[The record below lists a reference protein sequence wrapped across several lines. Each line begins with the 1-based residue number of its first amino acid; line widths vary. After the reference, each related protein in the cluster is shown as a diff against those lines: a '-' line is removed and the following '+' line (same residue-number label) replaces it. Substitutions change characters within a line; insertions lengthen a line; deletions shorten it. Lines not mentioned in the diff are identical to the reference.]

1 MSKSKR
7 MKKSMWGEFTLLST
21 GMLVAIIALCV
32 LSIVLYIAMSI
43 PPAKKV
49 VINDNARTFTQE
61 ELDTVLRPCV
71 EEYAQNLEITVDEAY
86 ALLKKN
92 YDGYHFSP
100 RSKDVYAPFSLLKAL
115 DKQTTDPYWFDSGT
129 SKSLIEHLQHPPEF
143 NPLDFDGAEL
153 SVNAFNV
160 PCEKAS
166 TPIPLLYQSGYLT
179 IKDYDVNTGLYTLD
193 FPNIEVRKGFVAL
206 IAGGYL
212 KKEEMQT
219 KNWASDLSLMFKKC
233 DLDGIRNAY
242 TSFLAS
248 IPYEADKDV
257 RALDYETHFQYTF
270 YIINRLLSCYITL
283 IEKQNS
289 MGRADII
296 VESDHDIYIFEFKL
310 DGSAREALDQIEEK
324 HFVDSLMLAK
334 YEDLKGKTAANE
346 SVFDAMGAAGITN
359 FEIVGLG
366 GDDVFVIVPAK
377 KAIMFSKYLIE
388 KYYEIFDREYGAGSS
403 TMSVGIAIAKTST
416 PVKIILEAA
425 EEKLAEAKSL
435 SKNMENDKGSM
446 SFIILDSHNDNE
458 GRVNTTTSAVNTLLP
473 YSIQTAND
481 ILKFAGYIEKEKNV
495 SNSRIR
501 NLSDA
506 FENAESYEE
515 ASLFFQYMNA
525 KFKITDRKTDAVTG
539 VIRLPEISGYKTD
552 DEYQGYYID
561 DEGSHCYIWD
571 DLINL
576 LEYAVKGESK

>member
-1 MSKSKR
+1 
-7 MKKSMWGEFTLLST
+7 
-21 GMLVAIIALCV
+21 
-32 LSIVLYIAMSI
+32 
-43 PPAKKV
+43 
-49 VINDNARTFTQE
+49 
-61 ELDTVLRPCV
+61 
-71 EEYAQNLEITVDEAY
+71 
-86 ALLKKN
+86 
-92 YDGYHFSP
+92 
-100 RSKDVYAPFSLLKAL
+100 
-115 DKQTTDPYWFDSGT
+115 
-129 SKSLIEHLQHPPEF
+129 
-143 NPLDFDGAEL
+143 
-153 SVNAFNV
+153 
-160 PCEKAS
+160 
-166 TPIPLLYQSGYLT
+166 
-179 IKDYDVNTGLYTLD
+179 
-193 FPNIEVRKGFVAL
+193 
-206 IAGGYL
+206 
-212 KKEEMQT
+212 
-219 KNWASDLSLMFKKC
+219 
-233 DLDGIRNAY
+233 
-242 TSFLAS
+242 
-248 IPYEADKDV
+248 
-257 RALDYETHFQYTF
+257 
-270 YIINRLLSCYITL
+270 
-283 IEKQNS
+283 
-289 MGRADII
+289 
-296 VESDHDIYIFEFKL
+296 
-310 DGSAREALDQIEEK
+310 
-324 HFVDSLMLAK
+324 
-334 YEDLKGKTAANE
+334 
-346 SVFDAMGAAGITN
+346 
-359 FEIVGLG
+359 
-366 GDDVFVIVPAK
+366 
-377 KAIMFSKYLIE
+377 
-388 KYYEIFDREYGAGSS
+388 
-403 TMSVGIAIAKTST
+403 MSVGIAIAKTST